1 MIKYLYSIAIVSF
14 LCQTSQAQDWSSIA
28 DLPSGKHHPVT
39 FANDG
44 VGYSVTGWDVTDG
57 PSRDFY
63 KYDPAADEWSIMPQ
77 FLGAPRSYAIGYAYK
92 GKGYVG
98 FGATVTAYLGDIW
111 EYDPAT
117 EDWDFLTTC
126 PCQPRR
132 HPAFLM
138 ANDKIFV
145 GLGDGANGN
154 LNDWWEYDMIAD
166 EWTQLPNLP
175 GPQRHHPFQFAVNG
189 ELYAG
194 MGHGTAAPNIYDD
207 WYHFDQE
214 SSTWETMSDFPGEAR
229 VAGTQ
234 FSHGDFGYVLSGD
247 GDNHSFMQEGEFWQ
261 YDPNVDDWNQFPSH
275 PGISLWAPGSFVIG
289 DTVYFLGG
297 ENRQSGI
304 IQSDAWKFKL
314 PTPEEPAG
322 LAQSFNNTVIN
333 LFPNPAKDV
342 LHIQSSEQ
350 IASVEIYTLSGQLV
364 KRSTGSFASI
374 MVSHLTDGVFLAK
387 VQLNNGE
394 VSMTKWVK
402 H

>member
-1 MIKYLYSIAIVSF
+1 MIKYLFSISILSLIFHTTA
-14 LCQTSQAQDWSSIA
+14 AQDWSSIA

-39 FANDG
+39 FAIDG
-44 VGYSVTGWDVTDG
+44 VGYSATGWDASEG

-77 FLGAPRSYAIGYAYK
+77 FSGAPRSFAIGYAYE

-111 EYDPAT
+111 EFNPSN
-117 EDWDFLTTC
+117 ESWSFLTTC
-126 PCQPRR
+126 PCSPRR

-166 EWTQLPNLP
+166 QWTQLPNLP
-175 GPQRHHPFQFAVNG
+175 GPQRHHPFQFSVNG

-194 MGHGTAAPNIYDD
+194 MGHGTLAPTIYND
-207 WYHFDQE
+207 WYHFDQV
-214 SSTWETMSDFPGEAR
+214 SSTWETMDDFPGEAR

-234 FSHGDFGYVLSGD
+234 FDHGDYGYVLSGD
-247 GDNHSFMQEGEFWQ
+247 GDNHSFMQTGESWQ
-261 YDPNVDDWNQFPSH
+261 YDPSTDDWNQFPSH

-289 DTVYFLGG
+289 DTIYFLGG
-297 ENRQSGI
+297 ENRQTGT
-304 IQSDAWKFKL
+304 IQRDAWKFQL
-314 PTPEEPAG
+314 PTPEEPTGIASS
-322 LAQSFNNTVIN
+322 ASYSTVS

-342 LHIQSSEQ
+342 LHIQSSGK
-350 IASVEIYTLSGQLV
+350 ITSVEIYSLSGQLV
-364 KRSTGSFASI
+364 EKSSGNASSI
-374 MVSHLTDGVFLAK
+374 SVSGLNAGIYLAK
-387 VQLNNGE
+387 VQLGNGE

-402 H
+402 K